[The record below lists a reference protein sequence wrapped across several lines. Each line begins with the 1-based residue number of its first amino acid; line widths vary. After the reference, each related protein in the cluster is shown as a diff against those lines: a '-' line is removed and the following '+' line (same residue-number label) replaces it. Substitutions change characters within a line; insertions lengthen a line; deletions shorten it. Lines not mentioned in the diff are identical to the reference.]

1 MVVLFLGPP
10 GSGKGTQSK
19 IFSENL
25 EIAHLSTGDILR
37 KEVERKSRL
46 GKIVE
51 KHMNIGRLVTDILM
65 IDLIRSR
72 ISDKDCEKG
81 FILDGFPRNL
91 VQAKAIDQLFLE
103 KGLFL
108 SKVIFL
114 DVKGVCNREVIWK
127 VYQPKNWESL
137 S

>member
-46 GKIVE
+46 GKLLVE
-51 KHMNIGRLVTDILM
+51 SNLM
-65 IDLIRSR
+65 EIN
-72 ISDKDCEKG
+72 E
-81 FILDGFPRNL
+81 
-91 VQAKAIDQLFLE
+91 
-103 KGLFL
+103 FL
-108 SKVIFL
+108 S
-114 DVKGVCNREVIWK
+114 G
-127 VYQPKNWESL
+127 SL
-137 S
+137 

>member
-72 ISDKDCEKG
+72 ISDKDCEK
-81 FILDGFPRNL
+81 
-91 VQAKAIDQLFLE
+91 VLF
-103 KGLFL
+103 
-108 SKVIFL
+108 
-114 DVKGVCNREVIWK
+114 
-127 VYQPKNWESL
+127 
-137 S
+137 